1 MGELN
6 RRRTWNIMTF
16 HILFFLIFRLVAR
29 CLAQANPCEE
39 DCTAQS
45 DSATGILILGGAHTS
60 NYQSV
65 EFWSAFDPA
74 LGSCVLDDYPR
85 EMEHGPTVNLVS
97 DGDGTLRLVACN
109 ADTCEIFEDGASPS
123 ISGSWQYLQNTTVRR
138 GLHSSATRK
147 DAVLL
152 IGGYH
157 SNSTEWIPVDGSP
170 AQPGPFT
177 VRHGRNHC
185 TMQISDNT
193 IVVTGGRYTK
203 DIVTQYHLDDGNE
216 TSLTPLGQPRSD
228 HVCGVYQDLDGQQ
241 ILLVTGGWDGGE
253 GGWWNENNYYTS
265 TEVTLQNHMRKL
277 NFGKIG

>member
-1 MGELN
+1 M
-6 RRRTWNIMTF
+6 
-16 HILFFLIFRLVAR
+16 ILSYARLS
-29 CLAQANPCEE
+29 P
-39 DCTAQS
+39 
-45 DSATGILILGGAHTS
+45 GILILGGRHTS

-85 EMEHGPTVNLVS
+85 EMQHGPTVNLVS
-97 DGDGTLRLVACN
+97 DGDGTLRLVACS

-170 AQPGPFT
+170 PQPGPFT
-177 VRHGRNHC
+177 VRHGWSHC

-228 HVCGVYQDLDGQQ
+228 HACGVYQDLDGQQ
-241 ILLVTGGWDGGE
+241 VSKRLC
-253 GGWWNENNYYTS
+253 S
-265 TEVTLQNHMRKL
+265 CK
-277 NFGKIG
+277 